1 MLLSFLSDF
10 GAQKKVEAGPPSCF
24 YRDGNGGPGREG
36 RCSKVTVS
44 PPAQSRSCGGDCFYR
59 LSNGAPHG
67 KRSLLGGQTWFREC
81 SQQNG
86 LRRAFL
92 GESRAASLLPERDF
106 FSCMER
112 DFPFGSGLTI
122 YSDQRVEN
130 KVQTS
135 RVWGSSHKGS
145 RSRWALKGVAA
156 ALGHGRGCP
165 LEKLHRL
172 TADLLLDLSSPLSFA
187 S

>member
-1 MLLSFLSDF
+1 MSLESPEHLNPCGEAYTLLPSCLSDF

-24 YRDGNGGPGREG
+24 YRAGNRGPGREG

-44 PPAQSRSCGGDCFYR
+44 PPGSEQELWGDYFYR

-67 KRSLLGGQTWFREC
+67 RGSLLGGQTWFREC

-106 FSCMER
+106 FSCTEH

-130 KVQTS
+130 KVQT
-135 RVWGSSHKGS
+135 
-145 RSRWALKGVAA
+145 
-156 ALGHGRGCP
+156 LGAGAGG
-165 LEKLHRL
+165 L
-172 TADLLLDLSSPLSFA
+172 
-187 S
+187 